1 MTAQPTL
8 NEILDW
14 NWGVPDWR
22 DERAYFATHDLTDR
36 QWRWEFMRRRP
47 LYREDWVRWF
57 W

>member
-8 NEILDW
+8 NEHLYW

-22 DERAYFATHDLTDR
+22 DESTYLATHKLTDR